1 MRRRE
6 FIGLRLRESE
16 SDLTLSEK
24 RFCRQRRN
32 MWCFDSASPWTCLL
46 SARRRE
52 FIALLGGA
60 AAWPCAAH
68 AQQPAIPVVGF
79 LGVSS
84 VGTQPYL
91 AAFRQG
97 LSETGYVEGQ
107 NVVIEYRWTE
117 DQYNRLP
124 DLADDLI
131 RHHVNV
137 IATLFTFPAALA
149 AKATTSTIPIVFSVG
164 DDPVKHGLVSSL
176 SRPGGNATGIN
187 FFSSEVTA
195 KRLGLLREL
204 LPKATRI
211 GVLVNPTNVEI
222 TEGTV
227 KDVNAAADPLGVQ
240 IEVLNASNGNEIDA
254 AFTTLESHRADGV
267 LIGANAFFVSRRV
280 QIAILAARHMIPAI
294 YTISDYAEAGGL
306 ISYGT
311 DIADSLRQQ
320 GVYVGRILKGT
331 KPADLPVVQSTKF
344 KLVINLRTAK
354 ALGLEISPTL
364 LSRADEVIE

>member
-1 MRRRE
+1 M
-6 FIGLRLRESE
+6 
-16 SDLTLSEK
+16 
-24 RFCRQRRN
+24 
-32 MWCFDSASPWTCLL
+32 
-46 SARRRE
+46 RRRE
-52 FIALLGGA
+52 FIALAGCA
-60 AAWPCAAH
+60 AAWPLAVY
-68 AQQPAIPVVGF
+68 AQQLAIPVVGF

-84 VGTQPYL
+84 AGAQPYL

-107 NVVIEYRWTE
+107 NVLIEYRWME

-124 DLADDLI
+124 DLAADLI
-131 RHHVNV
+131 SHHVNV
-137 IATLFTFPAALA
+137 IVTLFNAPAVRA
-149 AKATTSTIPIVFSVG
+149 AKAASSTIPIVFSVG
-164 DDPVKHGLVSSL
+164 DDPVKLGLVSSL
-176 SRPGGNATGIN
+176 SRPNGNATGIN

-195 KRLGLLREL
+195 KRLGLLHEL
-204 LPKATRI
+204 LPKASRI
-211 GVLVNPTNVEI
+211 GVLVNPTNAEI
-222 TEGTV
+222 TERTV

-254 AFTTLESHRADGV
+254 AFTTLESHRAAGV
-267 LIGANAFFVSRRV
+267 LIGADAFFVSRRV

>member
-6 FIGLRLRESE
+6 FF
-16 SDLTLSEK
+16 TL
-24 RFCRQRRN
+24 
-32 MWCFDSASPWTCLL
+32 
-46 SARRRE
+46 
-52 FIALLGGA
+52 IGGA
-60 AAWPCAAH
+60 AAWPLAAH
-68 AQQPAIPVVGF
+68 AQQPAMPVVGF
-79 LGVSS
+79 LGVNSAS
-84 VGTQPYL
+84 TQPYL

-97 LSETGYVEGQ
+97 LSETGYGEGQ
-107 NVVIEYRWTE
+107 NVLIEYRWTE

-124 DLADDLI
+124 ELVADLI

-137 IATLFTFPAALA
+137 IVTLFTIPAALA

-164 DDPVKHGLVSSL
+164 DDPVKHGLVATL

-211 GVLVNPTNVEI
+211 GVLVNPTNAEI
-222 TEGTV
+222 TEKTV
-227 KDVNAAADPLGVQ
+227 KDVNVAADAVGLQ
-240 IEVLNASNGNEIDA
+240 IQVLNASNGNEIDA
-254 AFTTLESHRADGV
+254 AFTSLASGRVDGLLVGAD
-267 LIGANAFFVSRRV
+267 AFFVSRRV
-280 QIAILAARHMIPAI
+280 QIAILAARYMVPAI
-294 YTISDYAEAGGL
+294 YTVGDYAEAGGL

-311 DIADSLRQQ
+311 DVTDSVRQQ

-331 KPADLPVVQSTKF
+331 KPTDLPVVQSTKF
-344 KLVINLRTAK
+344 KFVINLRTAK
-354 ALGLEISPTL
+354 ALGLEVPATL

>member
-1 MRRRE
+1 MRRRNL
-6 FIGLRLRESE
+6 IAGLVI
-16 SDLTLSEK
+16 T
-24 RFCRQRRN
+24 
-32 MWCFDSASPWTCLL
+32 TVT
-46 SARRRE
+46 
-52 FIALLGGA
+52 
-60 AAWPCAAH
+60 WPLAVH
-68 AQQPAIPVVGF
+68 AQQSAMPVVGF

-84 VGTQPYL
+84 AGAQPYL
-91 AAFRQG
+91 VAFRQG

-107 NVVIEYRWTE
+107 NVVIEYRWME
-117 DQYNRLP
+117 DQYNRLS
-124 DLADDLI
+124 DLASDLI
-131 RHHVNV
+131 RHHANV
-137 IATLFTFPAALA
+137 IATLFSGPVALA
-149 AKATTSTIPIVFSVG
+149 AKAATSTIPVVFSVG
-164 DDPVKHGLVSSL
+164 EDPVRLGLVASL

-204 LPKATRI
+204 LPKAARI

-222 TEGTV
+222 TERTR
-227 KDVNAAADPLGVQ
+227 KAVNAAADPLGLQ

-254 AFTTLESHRADGV
+254 AFTTIVSHRADGV
-267 LIGANAFFVSRRV
+267 LVGPDAFFVSRRV

-331 KPADLPVVQSTKF
+331 KPTDLPVVQSTKF
-344 KLVINLRTAK
+344 KLVINLRTAR
-354 ALGLEISPTL
+354 ALGLEVPATL
-364 LSRADEVIE
+364 VSRADEVIE

>member
-1 MRRRE
+1 MRRRNL
-6 FIGLRLRESE
+6 IAGLVI
-16 SDLTLSEK
+16 T
-24 RFCRQRRN
+24 
-32 MWCFDSASPWTCLL
+32 TVT
-46 SARRRE
+46 
-52 FIALLGGA
+52 
-60 AAWPCAAH
+60 WPLAAH

-79 LGVSS
+79 LGVTSAGS
-84 VGTQPYL
+84 QPYL

-107 NVVIEYRWTE
+107 SVVIEYRWAE

-124 DLADDLI
+124 ELTADLI

-137 IATLFTFPAALA
+137 IVTMFTTSAALA
-149 AKATTSTIPIVFSVG
+149 AKATTTTIPIVFSIG
-164 DDPVKHGLVSSL
+164 DDPVKHGLVASL

-222 TEGTV
+222 TERTV
-227 KDVNAAADPLGVQ
+227 KDVNAAADPLGLQ
-240 IEVLNASNGNEIDA
+240 IEVLNASNGDEIDA
-254 AFTTLESHRADGV
+254 AFKTLVSGRADGLLV
-267 LIGANAFFVSRRV
+267 GPDAFFVSRRV
-280 QIAILAARHMIPAI
+280 QIAILAARHIVPAI
-294 YTISDYAEAGGL
+294 YTIGDYAEAGGL

-311 DIADSLRQQ
+311 DVADSLRQQ

-331 KPADLPVVQSTKF
+331 KPTDLPVVQSTKF

-354 ALGLEISPTL
+354 ALGLEVPATL

>member
-6 FIGLRLRESE
+6 FIA
-16 SDLTLSEK
+16 TLGS
-24 RFCRQRRN
+24 
-32 MWCFDSASPWTCLL
+32 
-46 SARRRE
+46 
-52 FIALLGGA
+52 A
-60 AAWPCAAH
+60 AAWPLATR
-68 AQQPAIPVVGF
+68 AQQPAMPVIGF
-79 LGVSS
+79 LGVTSA
-84 VGTQPYL
+84 GTQPYL

-107 NVVIEYRWTE
+107 NVLIEYRWME

-124 DLADDLI
+124 DLAADLI
-131 RHHVNV
+131 SHHVNV
-137 IATLFTFPAALA
+137 IVTLFNAPAVRA
-149 AKATTSTIPIVFSVG
+149 AKAASSTIPIVFSVG
-164 DDPVKHGLVSSL
+164 DDPVKLGLVSSL
-176 SRPGGNATGIN
+176 SRPSGNATGIN

-195 KRLGLLREL
+195 KRLGLLHEL
-204 LPKATRI
+204 LPKASRI
-211 GVLVNPTNVEI
+211 GVLVNPTNAEI
-222 TEGTV
+222 TERTV

-254 AFTTLESHRADGV
+254 AFTTLESRRAAGV
-267 LIGANAFFVSRRV
+267 LIGADAFFVSRRV

-354 ALGLEISPTL
+354 VLGLEVPAAL

>member
-1 MRRRE
+1 MQRRE
-6 FIGLRLRESE
+6 F
-16 SDLTLSEK
+16 
-24 RFCRQRRN
+24 
-32 MWCFDSASPWTCLL
+32 M
-46 SARRRE
+46 
-52 FIALLGGA
+52 ALIGGA
-60 AAWPCAAH
+60 AAGWPLATR
-68 AQQPAIPVVGF
+68 AQQPATPMVGF
-79 LGVSS
+79 LGVTSA
-84 VGTQPYL
+84 GTQPYL

-117 DQYNRLP
+117 DQYNRSP
-124 DLADDLI
+124 EIVADLI

-137 IATLFTFPAALA
+137 IVTLFTTSAALA
-149 AKATTSTIPIVFSVG
+149 AKATTTTIPIVFSIG
-164 DDPVKHGLVSSL
+164 DDPVKHSLVASL
-176 SRPGGNATGIN
+176 SRPGGNATGVN

-222 TEGTV
+222 TEKTV
-227 KDVNAAADPLGVQ
+227 KDVKAAADPLGLQ

-254 AFTTLESHRADGV
+254 AFTTLVSSRADGLLV
-267 LIGANAFFVSRRV
+267 GPDAFFVSRRV
-280 QIAILAARHMIPAI
+280 QIAILAARHMMPAI
-294 YTISDYAEAGGL
+294 FTIPDYAEAGGL

-311 DIADSLRQQ
+311 DVADSVRQQ

-331 KPADLPVVQSTKF
+331 RPTDLPVLQSTKF

-354 ALGLEISPTL
+354 ALGVEIPATL